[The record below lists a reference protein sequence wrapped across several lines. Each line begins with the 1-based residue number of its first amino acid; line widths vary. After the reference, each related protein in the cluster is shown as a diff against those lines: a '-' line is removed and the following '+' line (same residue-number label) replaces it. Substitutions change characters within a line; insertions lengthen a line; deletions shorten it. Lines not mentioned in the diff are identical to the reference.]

1 MSEKN
6 LVYSSSTSFLGRN
19 GEFMQTGMVVS
30 VSDEGLLLQPVT
42 SKKEIGRGALRIPMS
57 DIPEFLL
64 AINQLVLGIE
74 NEDEIT

>member
-6 LVYSSSTSFLGRN
+6 LAYSSSTSFLGRN
-19 GEFMQTGMVVS
+19 GEFVQSGMVVS
-30 VSDEGLLLQPVT
+30 MHDHGLLLQPVT
-42 SKKEIGRGALRIPMS
+42 SKHEIGRCALRIPMS

-74 NEDEIT
+74 DEDEIA